1 MCCSFGAIIV
11 GICANDFIYILN
23 STFTITILNQMN
35 DQIYLILL
43 TELQYIKHILLCKNV
58 SLMKERFSRND
69 KCKVSFISC
78 ASIINLFTIFLF
90 LLEQFC

>member
-58 SLMKERFSRND
+58 SLMKERFSRDD
-69 KCKVSFISC
+69 KCK
-78 ASIINLFTIFLF
+78 SIIYLLCKYYKFIYDLFIFT
-90 LLEQFC
+90 